1 MVETSISQANGTIEE
16 VDSEHII
23 SGNLTGIS
31 ETYFV
36 SMSFETNL
44 QTTTRLYF
52 PYKVTVNKLRG
63 IVMKAIA
70 ATNNGTITAANAT
83 GDMANGVI
91 TATASD
97 ALNVA
102 YSVSPTTNNVIA
114 KDSYIQLTSAK
125 ATAGGEV
132 LVSIEVTRTR

>member
-1 MVETSISQANGTIEE
+1 MADLSQTVVSGEMEE
-16 VDSEHII
+16 VDSEHIR
-23 SGNLTGIS
+23 SGQLTGVM
-31 ETYFV
+31 ETHNV
-36 SMSFETNL
+36 LMSFETNL
-44 QTTTRLYF
+44 QTTTKIYF
-52 PYKVTVNKLRG
+52 PYKVTVNKIRG

-70 ATNNGTITAANAT
+70 AVDNGTITAANAT

-102 YSVSPTTNNVIA
+102 YSVSPTTNNIIA

-125 ATAGGEV
+125 VTAGGEV